1 MSSNGPLYFSTC
13 PEDSDWTPKAF
24 DQSWTGVSAV
34 WEDLR
39 PSTDLAGPE
48 GGNVYFRRVNSYK
61 RTEENFRDIRQA
73 QALFNTEDAI
83 SQLYVVTYHKMANS
97 NSKLN
102 CDAGA
107 TWQYV
112 FTFPLNAQNPLI
124 AVNYGQLDWSV
135 ESSVMGVNGHA
146 TAENF
151 ISNFNTVFDRPMNG
165 LASTSINC
173 KNGNECAVVNCQ
185 KTLVFS
191 QSENMLVCRENEEF
205 TEVRQRINLE
215 FSTSVS
221 CDYPDLS
228 SVCGNFLTQA
238 FEFINEIGDIVCQV
252 DNCTSG
258 TVNFI
263 AQVDVKLASES
274 SEQSATNA
282 ASSFL
287 DGYAVKRVSVG
298 FKSIEMM
305 TT

>member
-1 MSSNGPLYFSTC
+1 MMLLKFILPTAVIGQFRTYCSETETNTKNFLPFGTPDWENPNTDTIDTAWNTDRDIHILESDDGYKQVYLGRRRNFGSSRTSYFCMSSNGPLYFSTC

-135 ESSVMGVNGHA
+135 ESSVMGVNGLA

-185 KTLVFS
+185 KNTGLFS
-191 QSENMLVCRENEEF
+191 V
-205 TEVRQRINLE
+205 
-215 FSTSVS
+215 
-221 CDYPDLS
+221 
-228 SVCGNFLTQA
+228 
-238 FEFINEIGDIVCQV
+238 
-252 DNCTSG
+252 
-258 TVNFI
+258 
-263 AQVDVKLASES
+263 
-274 SEQSATNA
+274 
-282 ASSFL
+282 
-287 DGYAVKRVSVG
+287 
-298 FKSIEMM
+298 
-305 TT
+305 